1 MQEAHQVVGLAFMHP
16 LIWIVPVE
24 VRLPNAA
31 SGDDVIVGVDLAT
44 RGRAMSRVG
53 ALALLLLVVV
63 ISVHPAARRSRLRV
77 DDAQSQRPLTA
88 SRNMAI
94 HSWIL
99 AMGPEAGAGAE
110 TTVEAARC
118 GVHADALVSAKTRAS
133 RARGRERCLAFLGK
147 IGGERPS
154 TGVHLPFSRT
164 TLPTHT
170 LHTSMIKC
178 D

>member
-1 MQEAHQVVGLAFMHP
+1 MHP

-77 DDAQSQRPLTA
+77 DDA
-88 SRNMAI
+88 
-94 HSWIL
+94 
-99 AMGPEAGAGAE
+99 
-110 TTVEAARC
+110 
-118 GVHADALVSAKTRAS
+118 
-133 RARGRERCLAFLGK
+133 
-147 IGGERPS
+147 
-154 TGVHLPFSRT
+154 
-164 TLPTHT
+164 
-170 LHTSMIKC
+170 
-178 D
+178 

>member
-1 MQEAHQVVGLAFMHP
+1 
-16 LIWIVPVE
+16 
-24 VRLPNAA
+24 
-31 SGDDVIVGVDLAT
+31 
-44 RGRAMSRVG
+44 
-53 ALALLLLVVV
+53 
-63 ISVHPAARRSRLRV
+63 
-77 DDAQSQRPLTA
+77 
-88 SRNMAI
+88 MAI

-99 AMGPEAGAGAE
+99 AMGPEVGAGAE

-118 GVHADALVSAKTRAS
+118 GAACGVHAPWDALVSAKTRAS

-147 IGGERPS
+147 IGGERPR